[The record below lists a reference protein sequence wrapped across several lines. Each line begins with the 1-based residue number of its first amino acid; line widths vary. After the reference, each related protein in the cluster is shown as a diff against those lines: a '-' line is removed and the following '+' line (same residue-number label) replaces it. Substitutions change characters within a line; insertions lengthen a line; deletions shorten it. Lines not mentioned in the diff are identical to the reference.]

1 VSAYPTP
8 LTPQTIQPAMQ
19 TVTAVA
25 LGLIPVPNT
34 PAPPIP
40 QAVYNTVRVGW
51 QRRGQPFNA
60 ASDEIVYLRCD
71 TVDDPPVNR
80 VRNRVLVANPA
91 DANTPPQT
99 LVLLTSYTRV
109 WQTYWEFYGPQLA
122 FDRARQFESALYTQ
136 QVHDTFAALGLALY
150 WIPDAPTP
158 RRVPYY
164 SDGEWW
170 ERTDFEA
177 RFNEFVTEALVIPAM
192 ASVEVK
198 VYEGA
203 AGLID
208 DFDVE
213 LNPVVEEGYG
223 EGDYGIGFYGD

>member
-1 VSAYPTP
+1 
-8 LTPQTIQPAMQ
+8 MQ
-19 TVTAVA
+19 TLTAVA
-25 LGLIPVPNT
+25 LGMIPIPNT
-34 PAPPIP
+34 PTPPIP
-40 QAVYNTVRVGW
+40 QTVYNTVRVGW

-60 ASDEIVYLRCD
+60 ATDEIVYLRCELTD
-71 TVDDPPVNR
+71 VPPVNR
-80 VRNRVLVANPA
+80 VRNRQLLPNPN
-91 DANTPPQT
+91 DANNPPQT

-109 WQTYWEFYGPQLA
+109 WRTYWEFYGPQLA

-150 WIPDAPTP
+150 WVPDTPTP

-177 RFNEFVTEALVIPAM
+177 EFNEYVQEPLVIPAM

-198 VYEGA
+198 VYEGE
-203 AGLID
+203 AGLVA
-208 DFDVE
+208 DFVVPLESE
-213 LNPVVEEGYG
+213 LENVLLLSSGGGLLLSDG
-223 EGDYGIGFYGD
+223 ETTLGLSG